1 MNPLHTDDYTAAT
14 CHKLALDLLHHMHNI
29 NSAKLNSHQRAASL
43 KIWAAIDLL
52 MIAAIDSAANA
63 TKKLYIMLDVAAAAN
78 CLDDAATELKTAVEL
93 GQADESESL
102 GVVLRGLNATLAAV
116 HTLAID
122 LGKKEE
128 ES

>member
-1 MNPLHTDDYTAAT
+1 MNPLHTDNYTAAT
-14 CHKLALDLLHHMHNI
+14 CYSLASDLLHHMHNI

-52 MIAAIDSAANA
+52 MIAAINSAANA
-63 TKKLYIMLDVAAAAN
+63 TKKLYIMLDVAAAETH
-78 CLDDAATELKTAVEL
+78 LDDAAAELKTAVEL
-93 GQADESESL
+93 GQADASESL

-116 HTLAID
+116 HTLAIE